1 MILFMVS
8 GFSFFHNVSNLGYP
22 FVESILSVLP
32 IVDEFVAVVVKSK
45 DDTLKK
51 IFSIKDKKIR
61 IIEVESYDNLY
72 GNEYFRFYTNL
83 ALSEC
88 KGFWRIYIQAD
99 EVLVE
104 DGYEIIKSA
113 LKKYEKDDKILG
125 LVLMYRHFY
134 GSPNYYHDSA
144 PWYRWEIRVIKDFPG
159 ISSWGDAQ
167 GFRVNG
173 EKIPV
178 AILPAYIHHY
188 GWMLSP
194 EYIRRKVSRAIK
206 IRYNKDLEIKDV
218 LTQTEGLKIFKG
230 KHPSCMMDFIEKNTW
245 NFKPEIKPIPY
256 KRKIQK
262 LVADITEKIFKRR
275 FLEYQN
281 FKIVEYFRTKE

>member
-1 MILFMVS
+1 MVS
-8 GFSFFHNVSNLGYP
+8 GFSFFHNVSSLGYP

-32 IVDEFVAVVVKSK
+32 IVDEFVAIVVRSS

-51 IFSIKDKKIR
+51 IKDIKDRKIR
-61 IIEVESYDNLY
+61 IIEVENYDNLY
-72 GNEYFRFYTNL
+72 GVEYYRFYTNL

-88 KGFWRIYIQAD
+88 KGFWRVYIQAD

-104 DGYEIIKSA
+104 DGYEIIRSA
-113 LKKYEKDDKILG
+113 LRRYEDCDNILG

-134 GSPNYYHDSA
+134 GSPKYYHDSS
-144 PWYRWEIRVIKDFPG
+144 PWYRWEIRILKNFHG
-159 ISSWGDAQ
+159 ISAWGDAQ
-167 GFRVNG
+167 GFRING
-173 EKIPV
+173 KKIPV
-178 AILPAYIHHY
+178 AVLPAYIHHY

-194 EYIRRKVSRAIK
+194 EYIRKKISRAIK
-206 IRYNKDLEIKDV
+206 IRYNKDIEVKDV
-218 LTQTEGLKIFKG
+218 LNQTEGLKTFKG
-230 KHPSCMMDFIEKNTW
+230 KHPSCMKDFIEKNTW
-245 NFKPEIKPIPY
+245 DFEPEIKSIPY

-281 FKIVEYFRTKE
+281 FKIVEYFRP